1 MIESSKYVRYHIE
14 QNDRAASSVAV
25 DNLKMARRQDKVVNG
40 NESIYEDID
49 SNKFGHQRMDDIDT
63 SPINSCSFEVNV
75 ETKSAQSIFSY
86 NLLQFLTAAFFK
98 KKIKSKSETKLFYP
112 FSKFP

>member
-25 DNLKMARRQDKVVNG
+25 DNLKMARRQDKESVNG

-49 SNKFGHQRMDDIDT
+49 SNEFGYQRMDDVDT
-63 SPINSCSFEVNV
+63 RPINSCSFEVNV
-75 ETKSAQSIFSY
+75 ETAQSIF
-86 NLLQFLTAAFFK
+86 FL
-98 KKIKSKSETKLFYP
+98 
-112 FSKFP
+112 